1 MGLFGKRMPTLEE
14 KLQIDSELTMLNSY
28 NNGVTRVDDVGL
40 FLSDVESIKEI
51 VGRLIKYERKYPY
64 YFNPKPSQI
73 LNSFSTSKLVL
84 EKGFIDRY
92 IMAIERKLLDYS
104 TMRGKTNNFNKMVDV
119 FRYYS
124 GEFEPEN
131 VNYFEIKL
139 KERFSDFYK

>member
-40 FLSDVESIKEI
+40 FLSDVESLKEI
-51 VGRLIKYERKYPY
+51 VGRLIKYEIKYPN

-73 LNSFSTSKLVL
+73 LNSFSTNKLLL

-139 KERFSDFYK
+139 KERFSDLYK